1 MALQELA
8 KDLELVA
15 VEYDQ
20 GGQKAVLTFLDAEQG
35 FIRDVNF
42 NKQNYDND
50 AGKFVDDPEKA
61 ERVEK
66 WCQDFFGLTF
76 DKLTD
81 AIGEKKDVY
90 VYDGFNS
97 LFEVTQVDK
106 FPKEWVGQIF
116 NTTIES
122 VEDTGQRISIKYKI
136 EGKLLETKLQYS
148 EYIEALK
155 KWFVNPQKK
164 EKQFAKF
171 EERYGI
177 SFEEKDK
184 LVGKEVMVEVKLA
197 FKKFPYGEIKKPKW
211 D

>member
-8 KDLELVA
+8 KNLELVA

-42 NKQNYDND
+42 NKQIFDND
-50 AGKFVDDPEKA
+50 ANKFVNDAEKA
-61 ERVEK
+61 EKVEQ
-66 WCQDFFGLTF
+66 WCQDFFGVTFENLTE
-76 DKLTD
+76 
-81 AIGEKKDVY
+81 AIGSKQTVY

-106 FPKEWVGQIF
+106 FPREWVGQIF
-116 NTTIES
+116 STTIES

-136 EGKLLETKLQYS
+136 EDKLLETKLQYS
-148 EYIEALK
+148 DYVEALK
-155 KWFVNPQKK
+155 QWFVNPQKK

-171 EERYGI
+171 KERYGI
-177 SFEEKDK
+177 SFDEKDK
-184 LVGKEVMVEVKLA
+184 LIGKDVMVEVKLA
-197 FKKFPYGEIKKPKW
+197 FQKFPYGEIKKPKW

>member
-42 NKQNYDND
+42 NKQNYDQD

-97 LFEVTQVDK
+97 LFESTQVDK

-136 EGKLLETKLQYS
+136 EDKLLETKLQYS
-148 EYIEALK
+148 EYVEALK

-177 SFEEKDK
+177 PFEEKDK
-184 LVGKEVMVEVKLA
+184 LVGKDVMVEVKLA
-197 FKKFPYGEIKKPKW
+197 FKKFPYGEIKKPNWK
-211 D
+211 

>member
-42 NKQNYDND
+42 NKQSYNNE
-50 AGKFVDDPEKA
+50 AGKFEDDPEKA
-61 ERVEK
+61 EKVEQ

-76 DKLTD
+76 DKLTE

-90 VYDGFNS
+90 VYSGFNS
-97 LFEVTQVDK
+97 LFESTQVDK
-106 FPKEWVGQIF
+106 FPREWVGQIF
-116 NTTIES
+116 TTTIES

-148 EYIEALK
+148 DYVEALK
-155 KWFVNPQKK
+155 QWFVNPQKK

-171 EERYGI
+171 EERYGLPF
-177 SFEEKDK
+177 SEKDK
-184 LVGKEVMVEVKLA
+184 FIGKEVMVEVKLA

>member
-20 GGQKAVLTFLDAEQG
+20 GGQKAVLTFLDADQG

-42 NKQNYDND
+42 NKQSYDND
-50 AGKFVDDPEKA
+50 ASKFVDDPEKA
-61 ERVEK
+61 EKVEK
-66 WCQDFFGLTF
+66 WCQDYFKLTF
-76 DKLTD
+76 DKLSE
-81 AIGEKKDVY
+81 AIGQKKDIY

-97 LFEVTQVDK
+97 LFEVAQVDK

-116 NTTIES
+116 TTTIDS
-122 VEDTGQRISIKYKI
+122 VEDTGQRISIKYTI
-136 EGKLLETKLQYS
+136 EDKLLETKLQYS
-148 EYIEALK
+148 DYVESLK
-155 KWFVNPQKK
+155 QWFVNPQKK

-177 SFEEKDK
+177 PFEEKDK
-184 LVGKEVMVEVKLA
+184 LVGKTVMVEVKLA
-197 FKKFPYGEIKKPKW
+197 FKKFPYGEIKKPNWK
-211 D
+211 

>member
-42 NKQNYDND
+42 NKQNYDQD

-61 ERVEK
+61 EKVEK
-66 WCQDFFGLTF
+66 WCQDYFKLPF
-76 DKLTD
+76 DKLSE
-81 AIGEKKDVY
+81 AIGEKRDVY
-90 VYDGFNS
+90 VYSGFNS
-97 LFEVTQVDK
+97 LFEATQVDK

-116 NTTIES
+116 TTTIES
-122 VEDTGQRISIKYKI
+122 VEDTGQRISIKYTI
-136 EGKLLETKLQYS
+136 EDKLLETKLQYS
-148 EYIEALK
+148 DYVESLK
-155 KWFVNPQKK
+155 QWFVNPQKK

-177 SFEEKDK
+177 PFEEKDK
-184 LVGKEVMVEVKLA
+184 LVGKEGMVEVKLA
-197 FKKFPYGEIKKPKW
+197 FKKFPFGDIKKPSWK
-211 D
+211 

>member
-20 GGQKAVLTFLDAEQG
+20 GGQKAVLTFLDADQG

-42 NKQNYDND
+42 NKQVFNND
-50 AGKFVDDPEKA
+50 ANKFENDPEKA
-61 ERVEK
+61 EKVEQ
-66 WCQDFFGLTF
+66 WCQDFFGVSFENLTE
-76 DKLTD
+76 
-81 AIGEKKDVY
+81 AIGSKQTVY

-116 NTTIES
+116 STTIES

-136 EGKLLETKLQYS
+136 EDKLLETKLQYS
-148 EYIEALK
+148 DYVEALK
-155 KWFVNPQKK
+155 QWFVNPQKK
-164 EKQFAKF
+164 EKQYTKF
-171 EERYGI
+171 HERYGI
-177 SFEEKDK
+177 SFDEKDK
-184 LVGKEVMVEVKLA
+184 LIGKDVMVEVKLA
-197 FKKFPYGEIKKPKW
+197 FQKFPYGEIKKPKW

>member
-20 GGQKAVLTFLDAEQG
+20 GGQKAVLTFLDSEQG

-42 NKQNYDND
+42 NKQQYDND

-61 ERVEK
+61 EKVEK
-66 WCQDFFGLTF
+66 WCQDFFNLTF
-76 DKLTD
+76 DKLSE
-81 AIGEKKDVY
+81 AIGEKKDIY

-97 LFEVTQVDK
+97 MFEVTQVDK

-136 EGKLLETKLQYS
+136 EDKLLETKLQYS
-148 EYIEALK
+148 EYVEALK

-184 LVGKEVMVEVKLA
+184 LVGKDVMVEVKLA
-197 FKKFPYGEIKKPKW
+197 FKKFPYGEIKKPNWK
-211 D
+211 